1 MSSQASTMPSPLIL
15 DVAFGTGTIK
25 SVFLVPRD
33 GSSTP
38 TRFACPSLISV
49 LLTTIVALASL
60 ASRDMTSRKEHVF
73 SLHSTTPS
81 PLILDAVSGIGTTKS
96 VCPAPRDGFSMP
108 TRSVCPFLTTA
119 LLMTTVEPASPA
131 SKDTTSRTEPV
142 SSLLQTT
149 PSLLTLAVVFGTGT
163 TKSAFPAPTDG
174 SSTPTRSVCP
184 FLTNA
189 LQATVLEPALLAMK
203 VMTSRTELASSLPS
217 TMPTQ
222 LTSVALLGTGNSK
235 SALPAPRDGS
245 STPTRPACQSMTTAT
260 PTMKTVPA
268 LHATKA
274 TE

>member
-1 MSSQASTMPSPLIL
+1 MSSLPQ
-15 DVAFGTGTIK
+15 
-25 SVFLVPRD
+25 
-33 GSSTP
+33 
-38 TRFACPSLISV
+38 
-49 LLTTIVALASL
+49 
-60 ASRDMTSRKEHVF
+60 
-73 SLHSTTPS
+73 TTPS
-81 PLILDAVSGIGTTKS
+81 PL
-96 VCPAPRDGFSMP
+96 
-108 TRSVCPFLTTA
+108 
-119 LLMTTVEPASPA
+119 
-131 SKDTTSRTEPV
+131 
-142 SSLLQTT
+142 
-149 PSLLTLAVVFGTGT
+149 TLAAEPGIGT

-274 TE
+274 TVSTTDSVCQSTLSARLSMLMDHALLAILRTFFTTDHVFLSTSLPTSCSTTLPAALKSLPNSKNRKENDFIRFMNIL